1 MPAAIEARLLRLE
14 AEQDDFSKSL
24 HELNITLSLLN
35 QTVGVMAANEKTK
48 QAMYNKGLLFVMFAF
63 GASFITWIIN
73 GNMAS

>member
-24 HELNITLSLLN
+24 HELNTTLALLN
-35 QTVGVMAANEKTK
+35 QTVGVMAENEKTK

-63 GASFITWIIN
+63 GASFIAWIIR
-73 GNMAS
+73 GGLA